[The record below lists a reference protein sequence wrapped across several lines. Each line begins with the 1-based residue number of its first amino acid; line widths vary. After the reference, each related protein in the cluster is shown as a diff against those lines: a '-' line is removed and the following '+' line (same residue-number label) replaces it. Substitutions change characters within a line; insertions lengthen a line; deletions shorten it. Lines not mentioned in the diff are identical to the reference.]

1 MWHRTG
7 RPLTA
12 LASALAVGIALS
24 GCAAA
29 TATTGST
36 SASGASS
43 TASSAA
49 ASARP
54 SAHFNGPFGPDAACA
69 AALKAEQ
76 TLQERQNKDANNQAA
91 IDQDLTNFAN
101 ALNAAAGHES
111 DPAKAKAMTALAND
125 YLALVQSQSGAVALP
140 SMSTVQNDGTAFQ
153 KACSNS

>member
-1 MWHRTG
+1 MWHRTA

-43 TASSAA
+43 AASSAA

-76 TLQERQNKDANNQAA
+76 TLQERQGKDSASENA
-91 IDQDLTNFAN
+91 IDQDFTNFSN
-101 ALNAAAGHES
+101 ALTAAAGHES
-111 DPAKAKAMTALAND
+111 DPAKAAAMTALAND

-140 SMSTVQNDGTAFQ
+140 SMSTVQSDGVAFQ
-153 KACSNS
+153 KACANA